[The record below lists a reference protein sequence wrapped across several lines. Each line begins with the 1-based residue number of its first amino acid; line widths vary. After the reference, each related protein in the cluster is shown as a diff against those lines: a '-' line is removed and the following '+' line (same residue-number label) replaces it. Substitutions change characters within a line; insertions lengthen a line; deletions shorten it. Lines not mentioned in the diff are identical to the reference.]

1 MKFNE
6 KYAIT
11 EQNIFCNDNRKTL
24 VLEETKGVRYEGT
37 NRNNLSYTV
46 YKVDKG
52 LISINATK
60 QCDFAIYVPSSDTLR
75 FIELKGGNID
85 DGVEQLI
92 QTIDVLV
99 KRPNISVTKLYAIL
113 VAKKFNTPALLTT
126 KMKKLKTLVKSYK
139 GEVIPK
145 SIKHEE
151 IIN

>member
-6 KYAIT
+6 KYYSLKQHIY
-11 EQNIFCNDNRKTL
+11 CDDNRKTL
-24 VLEETKGVRYEGT
+24 SLEETKGVKYIGT
-37 NRNNLSYTV
+37 NKNAIEYTV
-46 YKVDKG
+46 YRVDKG
-52 LISINATK
+52 LISTNETK
-60 QCDFAIYVPSSDTLR
+60 QCDFAIYVPSSDSVRL
-75 FIELKGGNID
+75 IELKGGNID

-92 QTIDVLV
+92 QTIDVLI

-151 IIN
+151 PIN